1 MPESTSKR
9 PPIDLDAAL
18 DEIERSGATVAGFA
32 RERGLLPWKL
42 YEALRRRRQARS
54 RNAAPTDPEFIP
66 VRLSAVPGASSCFEL
81 VLSCGRTL
89 RIPSSFEEPAL
100 QRLVR
105 ALESC

>member
-32 RERGLLPWKL
+32 RERGFPLWKL
-42 YEALRRRRQARS
+42 YERLRRRRQVRS
-54 RNAAPTDPEFIP
+54 TGEVPAEAEFIP
-66 VRLSAVPGASSCFEL
+66 VRLSAAPGTSSPFEL
-81 VLSCGRTL
+81 VLACGRTL
-89 RIPSSFEEPAL
+89 RIPCAFEEPAL